1 MRKLTKICESAVFRH
16 WPGQCMTEIYSGQ
29 DTRWVVKP
37 PQFSAWRHFLCRC
50 GMEEPKQSIIF
61 YSAGRQRSEIGIAEV
76 CRTKKARVERGA
88 LLLNSTFCMYRIKF
102 HEARQKKKTT
112 RELLAEKSLDW
123 EFREFQS
130 LGNLVETIPLP
141 LPPQPKSCI
150 FIKAEQILA

>member
-1 MRKLTKICESAVFRH
+1 MRKLTKTCESAVFRH

-102 HEARQKKKTT
+102 HEARQKKKNYQGAISRKIPGLRIQRISITRKFSRNHPPTT
-112 RELLAEKSLDW
+112 APTAKIMY
-123 EFREFQS
+123 FY
-130 LGNLVETIPLP
+130 
-141 LPPQPKSCI
+141 
-150 FIKAEQILA
+150 